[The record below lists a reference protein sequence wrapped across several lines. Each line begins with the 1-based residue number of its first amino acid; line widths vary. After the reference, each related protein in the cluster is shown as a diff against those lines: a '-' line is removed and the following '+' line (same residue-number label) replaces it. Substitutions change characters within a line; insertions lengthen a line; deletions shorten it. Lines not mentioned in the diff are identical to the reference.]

1 MTAHTPFPFSIIS
14 ILLRCDGMTSHM
26 RLPWFHLVMSDAQG
40 WMDGSSSSH
49 LSSVQLSSTQLSS
62 ARLAASGTPSPCTS
76 LYLDRQRHTD
86 THTHRRSHHY
96 YYYII
101 CHLSKASKQ
110 ASKAITSFETRW
122 SSFCASLFFFFSA
135 PPRLVSSRPKWS
147 RTGPLVAK
155 DFRSFPCLCWI

>member
-1 MTAHTPFPFSIIS
+1 MTALTPFSFSIVS

-26 RLPWFHLVMSDAQG
+26 RLPWFHLWVDAQG
-40 WMDGSSSSH
+40 WMDLHLILSSRFSSSA
-49 LSSVQLSSTQLSS
+49 QLSS
-62 ARLAASGTPSPCTS
+62 ARLAASGTSSSCTS

-86 THTHRRSHHY
+86 THTQRRSHHY

-122 SSFCASLFFFFSA
+122 SSFCARPPSLFFFFSA
-135 PPRLVSSRPKWS
+135 PPRLVSFRSKWS
-147 RTGPLVAK
+147 RTEPLVA
-155 DFRSFPCLCWI
+155 